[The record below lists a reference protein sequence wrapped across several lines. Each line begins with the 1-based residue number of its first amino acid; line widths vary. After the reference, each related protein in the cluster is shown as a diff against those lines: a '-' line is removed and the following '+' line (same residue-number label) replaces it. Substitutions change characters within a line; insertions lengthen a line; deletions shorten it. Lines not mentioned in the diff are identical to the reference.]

1 MSGGLALSRP
11 LLHWLRQ
18 DPAWQRLPVALR
30 ARLQWQAGWGS
41 VNMRLSGALAHG
53 AAEQTALQDPLLIVG
68 PWRSGTTV
76 MHELLGAATGCATPR
91 TWQCMNA
98 CAFQLGAPRQ
108 ATAALARPMD
118 GLEIRHD
125 SPQEDEFAL
134 LTLGVDSAY
143 RGFWMP
149 HRLGELHA
157 TLAANYWLDNAAW
170 LPAWEAFLRG
180 VLRSAGPV
188 ERQPLILKSP
198 NHSFRLPAILRRFP
212 RTRVLWM
219 ARSAGDVMAS
229 NRKMWRAMFERHG
242 LTPSDSAP
250 LDAFL
255 AAALDAAA
263 HALRWCEGELPAAQW
278 TVVPHEALVA
288 APQETTRAVC
298 RHLLADIAIDES
310 ALAQAVAQTASGRIE
325 RYATAPHEHDAIARA
340 CEDLDAAQAR
350 AAACFGLAATTA
362 HSAAP

>member
-11 LLHWLRQ
+11 LLQWLREDAVWRQ
-18 DPAWQRLPVALR
+18 LPIALR
-30 ARLQWQAGWGS
+30 ARLHWQAGWGS
-41 VNMRLSGALAHG
+41 VNARLSSATSHG
-53 AAEQTALQDPLLIVG
+53 ADPPALLDPLLIVG

-76 MHELLGAATGCATPR
+76 MHELLVAATGCAKPL

-98 CAFQLGAPRQ
+98 CAFQLGAPLR
-108 ATAALARPMD
+108 ATATLARPMD

-134 LTLGVDSAY
+134 LTLGVPSAY

-157 TLAANYWLDNAAW
+157 TLSPDFWLENTEW
-170 LPAWEAFLRG
+170 LPVWEAFLRG
-180 VLRSAGPV
+180 VLRSSGGV
-188 ERQPLILKSP
+188 VRQPLILKSP

-212 RTRVLWM
+212 RARVLWM

-229 NRKMWRAMFERHG
+229 NRKMWRVMFERHG
-242 LTPSDSAP
+242 LTPADGAP

-255 AAALDAAA
+255 AAALDGAAQ
-263 HALRWCEGELPAAQW
+263 ALAWCETHLPAAQW
-278 TVVPHEALVA
+278 AVVPHEALVA

-298 RHLLADIAIDES
+298 RHLLPDVEIDEP
-310 ALAQAVAQTASGRIE
+310 ALARAVSQTASGRIE
-325 RYATAPHEHDAIARA
+325 HYAAAPHEHDAVARA
-340 CEDLDAAQAR
+340 IEKLDTAQAS
-350 AAACFGLAATTA
+350 AAARFGLAATAA

>member
-11 LLHWLRQ
+11 LLQWLRE
-18 DPAWQRLPVALR
+18 DPAWRQLPIALR
-30 ARLQWQAGWGS
+30 ARLHWQAGWGS
-41 VNMRLSGALAHG
+41 VNARLSGATAHG
-53 AAEQTALQDPLLIVG
+53 ADAPAVLQDPLLIVG

-76 MHELLGAATGCATPR
+76 MHELLVAATGCATPL

-98 CAFQLGAPRQ
+98 CAFQLGAPRR
-108 ATAALARPMD
+108 ATATMARPMD

-134 LTLGVDSAY
+134 LTLGVPSAY

-149 HRLGELHA
+149 HRMGELHA
-157 TLAANYWLDNAAW
+157 TLSPDFWLDNTEW
-170 LPAWEAFLRG
+170 LPIWEAFLRG
-180 VLRSAGPV
+180 VLRSSGGVARP
-188 ERQPLILKSP
+188 PLILKSP

-212 RTRVLWM
+212 RARVVWM

-242 LTPSDSAP
+242 LTPADGAP
-250 LDAFL
+250 LDGFL
-255 AAALDAAA
+255 AAALDGAAQ
-263 HALRWCEGELPAAQW
+263 ALAWCETHLPAAQW
-278 TVVPHEALVA
+278 TVVRHDALVA

-298 RHLLADIAIDES
+298 RQLMADIEIDEP

-325 RYATAPHEHDAIARA
+325 RYAAAPREHDATARA
-340 CEDLDAAQAR
+340 IEELDAAQAR
-350 AAACFGLAATTA
+350 AAARFGLATTTMHA
-362 HSAAP
+362 VVP

>member
-11 LLHWLRQ
+11 LLQWLRE
-18 DPAWQRLPVALR
+18 DPAWRQLPIAVR
-30 ARLQWQAGWGS
+30 ARLHWQAGWGS
-41 VNMRLSGALAHG
+41 VNARLSDATAIGAD
-53 AAEQTALQDPLLIVG
+53 ERTVLQDPVLIVG

-76 MHELLGAATGCATPR
+76 MHELLVAATGCPTPL

-98 CAFQLGAPRQ
+98 CAFQLGTVRR
-108 ATAALARPMD
+108 ATATLARPMD

-134 LTLGVDSAY
+134 LTLGVPSAY

-149 HRLGELHA
+149 HRLSELQA
-157 TLAANYWLDNAAW
+157 TLSPDFWLDNAEW

-180 VLRSAGPV
+180 VLRTSDGAA
-188 ERQPLILKSP
+188 RQPLILKSP

-242 LTPSDSAP
+242 LMPADSAP

-255 AAALDAAA
+255 AAAFEAATQ
-263 HALRWCEGELPAAQW
+263 ALGWCEARLPAAQW
-278 TVVPHEALVA
+278 TIVPHEALVA

-298 RHLLADIAIDES
+298 RHLWADIEINEP
-310 ALAQAVAQTASGRIE
+310 ALAQALAQTASGRIE
-325 RYATAPHEHDAIARA
+325 RYAAASTELDAIARA
-340 CEDLDAAQAR
+340 IANLDAAQAR
-350 AAACFGLAATTA
+350 TAARFGSVKAIAL
-362 HSAAP
+362 